1 MTDKRAS
8 DSDTDGAD
16 DRGNDGDTDR
26 ENDDP
31 GNRGFVSRRR
41 LLSALGAAGATG
53 IGTGVAAEQFLGDT
67 ERAGID
73 LEAGAFDLQV
83 HWDVLEGPRPGRSG
97 NSDGAVRIPIEYDAD
112 HRSGVVRLR
121 VAHTAVEGNNPAA
134 IWLRGSCPESLG
146 TLGEVATVTLSFADC
161 DTGEPTRLLT
171 SGSMRDVFEDL
182 TTGLALD
189 GAPESDDTDCLQ
201 PDAPVCL
208 RLEWDFEGYVG
219 GESAT
224 VSLAAI
230 GSQCRHDGQ
239 TSPPFSPGSGCP
251 PADSC
256 PCCLDIGKLELEAGG
271 PSGIGKNAIEPG
283 TYSFTEG
290 TAEYE
295 LRVTDT
301 ESKGSS
307 ETVAMA
313 FELVSDDGVSAP
325 NLCRVDVA
333 GGPGSGPGP
342 GTKTYRLWS
351 DGPSGAS
358 TSVLTDASGGLLFA
372 QHRTG
377 ASSDPNDYHAISH
390 ATVAICAADGR
401 CD

>member
-1 MTDKRAS
+1 MTDKRTS

-16 DRGNDGDTDR
+16 NRGTDGAADRGTDR
-26 ENDDP
+26 T
-31 GNRGFVSRRR
+31 GNRGVVSRRR

-83 HWDVLEGPRPGRSG
+83 HWDVLEGARTGLSG
-97 NSDGAVRIPIEYDAD
+97 SSDGAVRIPIEYDAD
-112 HRSGVVRLR
+112 HRSGGIRLR
-121 VAHTAVEGNNPAA
+121 LAHTAVDGNNPAA
-134 IWLRGSCPESLG
+134 IWLRGSCPESFG
-146 TLGEVATVTLSFADC
+146 TLGEVATVTLSSADC
-161 DTGEPTRLLT
+161 DTGEPTRLLA

-189 GAPESDDTDCLQ
+189 GAPESDGTDCLQ

-208 RLEWDFEGYVG
+208 RLEWDLEGYVG

-230 GSQCRHDGQ
+230 GSQCRHDGR
-239 TSPPFSPGSGCP
+239 SFPPFSPGAGCP

-256 PCCLDIGKLELEAGG
+256 PCCLDVGKLELEAGD
-271 PSGIGKNAIEPG
+271 PPGIGENAIEPG

-301 ESKGSS
+301 ETKGSG

-313 FELVSDDGVSAP
+313 FELVSDDGASAP
-325 NLCRVDVA
+325 DLCRVDVA
-333 GGPGSGPGP
+333 GGPGLGPGP
-342 GTKTYRLWS
+342 GTVTYRPS
-351 DGPSGAS
+351 SEGPFEAS
-358 TSVLTDASGGLLFA
+358 TSALTDATGGLLFA
-372 QHRTG
+372 QHRTESG
-377 ASSDPNDYHAISH
+377 SDPDDYHAISH
-390 ATVAICAADGR
+390 VTVAICAADGR